1 MTGRIAVIL
10 TLLASAEAN
19 NLRADKTEKKGRALG
34 GGGGYGGGGGGYD
47 RQGDFSSFGGRG
59 GGGGGGSREGR
70 PGDWPCPSCQAN
82 NFASR
87 DACFKC
93 SEPRAY

>member
-34 GGGGYGGGGGGYD
+34 GGGGGGY
-47 RQGDFSSFGGRG
+47 GDDWGG
-59 GGGGGGSREGR
+59 
-70 PGDWPCPSCQAN
+70 
-82 NFASR
+82 
-87 DACFKC
+87 
-93 SEPRAY
+93 